1 MYTYAHVNWDFLFC
15 CLNFNSGKF
24 SFSVLWSFWKIGISP
39 CHSFSQIFEA
49 MGKSYPPLPSLIF
62 ILSLA
67 IIIIC
72 TFAALIYI
80 PSPPPHS
87 YAMCPKYWSP
97 LRTVQKRK
105 KNKKKQGN
113 KHFPPHSSC
122 SYVMCPEYCDC
133 LVNSVY
139 RYFTFFYIPT
149 SCWSSQS
156 QYLHL
161 DAKVKKKQDL
171 DEMLETEVTTS
182 FIQQN
187 HQFTFKDF
195 KDKRSI

>member
-1 MYTYAHVNWDFLFC
+1 MTHICTHLCTCQLRFPFLLLKLQLGTIFIQC
-15 CLNFNSGKF
+15 SLIFLEYRIFPDIWSHGK
-24 SFSVLWSFWKIGISP
+24 
-39 CHSFSQIFEA
+39 IFLCI
-49 MGKSYPPLPSLIF
+49 LPSLIF

-105 KNKKKQGN
+105 KKQKKKQGN

-122 SYVMCPEYCDC
+122 SYVMCPEYC
-133 LVNSVY
+133 VY

-187 HQFTFKDF
+187 HQFTFQWQAAAIF
-195 KDKRSI
+195 KDKRSV

>member
-1 MYTYAHVNWDFLFC
+1 
-15 CLNFNSGKF
+15 
-24 SFSVLWSFWKIGISP
+24 
-39 CHSFSQIFEA
+39 

-97 LRTVQKRK
+97 LKTVQKRK
-105 KNKKKQGN
+105 KKQKKTKKKQGN

-122 SYVMCPEYCDC
+122 SYVMCTEYCDC
-133 LVNSVY
+133 LLVFYLFLHSDFVLVVTESI
-139 RYFTFFYIPT
+139 FTFRCESEEEAGSWRDVGDRGDNFFHPT
-149 SCWSSQS
+149 KSSLFNPCQW
-156 QYLHL
+156 Q
-161 DAKVKKKQDL
+161 AAA
-171 DEMLETEVTTS
+171 
-182 FIQQN
+182 I
-187 HQFTFKDF
+187 F